1 MKGITG
7 AVLASALLG
16 ALSAVAPD
24 SSFAQ
29 GAQAPKEN
37 QPKETREAQRRK
49 DLEHEMVQSDGASH
63 PREVVTPAKSPKA
76 VSKPGQPRAKTQR
89 ELDLEHEMLQTD
101 GGNHPREKAGDKA
114 KRAPQKNG
122 SAPPRKTQRE
132 LDLEHEIVQSDGV
145 KHPREIIKK

>member
-1 MKGITG
+1 
-7 AVLASALLG
+7 
-16 ALSAVAPD
+16 
-24 SSFAQ
+24 
-29 GAQAPKEN
+29 
-37 QPKETREAQRRK
+37 
-49 DLEHEMVQSDGASH
+49 
-63 PREVVTPAKSPKA
+63 VTPAKSPKA
-76 VSKPGQPRAKTQR
+76 ASKPGQPRAKTQR